1 MLMIE
6 RIQNFEGY
14 FINDEGTTYIAFSM
28 KEEDEVWS
36 YLMTEEEFK
45 RVWADKTAAQSWKN
59 FKFNNLDTLA
69 VWREPYK
76 GLRVPLKFA
85 EGYTLPIMQ
94 ERGKISEQKAGE
106 MFNKLPLKKFDWVFV
121 KTSTGISL
129 KIFHSYTVVKGQI
142 FYKVFDYIS
151 DGRDANF
158 WDNGFLLTRV
168 TQPFVIKA
176 KDDIIPSATE
186 VLRQELV
193 ENYVK
198 ETK

>member
-1 MLMIE
+1 MP
-6 RIQNFEGY
+6 
-14 FINDEGTTYIAFSM
+14 S
-28 KEEDEVWS
+28 
-36 YLMTEEEFK
+36 
-45 RVWADKTAAQSWKN
+45 
-59 FKFNNLDTLA
+59 KF
-69 VWREPYK
+69 VEHH
-76 GLRVPLKFA
+76 
-85 EGYTLPIMQ
+85 TLPIMQ
-94 ERGKISEQKAGE
+94 EKGNISEQKAEE

-121 KTSTGISL
+121 ETSTGISL

-176 KDDIIPSATE
+176 KDDIIPSAIE